1 MGKDDGKTPETPPTP
16 QEQVANQVALTDGV
30 QSVVSVV
37 HDVFGLGPG
46 HAFSVSD
53 DLAKDLNIKPGSTS
67 FEDHVLN
74 AMLDLVEGTKPSDLE
89 HAGSALFKASKA
101 MADAATELRANI
113 KHASEDFQG
122 EAGTAFEKWGT
133 TLAGHTDAL
142 STYVQSAGVEIAAAA
157 SGLASVKS
165 SLPPRDTRPAD
176 KALKPD
182 KLPVE
187 KRTEGNPE
195 YDEAVKVEKHRQEA
209 INQMNRLASFYSVSA
224 ESLGGLTPPKF
235 EAMPNVGVPRPARDL
250 KRFGGESGTE
260 TGSTRQAA
268 EVPAASE
275 RHVAQET
282 PGPTGSH
289 TTAPPLVHDTITMP
303 DRPVDTNLDRP
314 VDTNL
319 DRPGDT
325 NIDRPVGTEIDSVG
339 TLPPPTTSA
348 PSPQAP
354 VTGPTPTTG
363 GPPVPMPTGYTG
375 PVQGTSRYG
384 GGGTKGPLAPQARPS
399 TSQPATSRPNPARST
414 TSNPM
419 TSRPSGPGQQ
429 GTSRG
434 GMPGA
439 SRETTQGG
447 RPSTTSRGVTGGT
460 ARPND
465 AKSGRTSGPGTTGAG
480 RSNGVVGGRPSTS
493 KGTTQNGSRVPRGTV
508 MGDGAPGNSRGT
520 AGRIGQ
526 RGVMGAPGTD
536 SAGRSTGAGRKIQG
550 ASEAVTGRPT
560 GQSSTARAGR
570 NGFTS
575 GGQGLVR
582 GPSSRRNEDKDDQEG
597 AERPDYVV
605 EDEATHLPQKPR
617 RDVPPVID

>member
-1 MGKDDGKTPETPPTP
+1 MGKDDGKTPETPQTP
-16 QEQVANQVALTDGV
+16 QEQVAQQVAVTDGV

-37 HDVFGLGPG
+37 HNAFGFGPGG

-67 FEDHVLN
+67 FEEHVLN

-101 MADAATELRANI
+101 MSDAATELRTNI

-187 KRTEGNPE
+187 KQTAGNAE

-224 ESLGGLTPPKF
+224 ESLGGLQPPTF
-235 EAMPNVGVPRPARDL
+235 EAMPSVGVPRPAPSKGRL
-250 KRFGGESGTE
+250 GGDSRTE

-268 EVPAASE
+268 EVPASE
-275 RHVAQET
+275 RHAAQET

-289 TTAPPLVHDTITMP
+289 VTAPPVVHDTVTMP
-303 DRPVDTNLDRP
+303 DRPVDAT
-314 VDTNL
+314 V
-319 DRPGDT
+319 
-325 NIDRPVGTEIDSVG
+325 DRPVGTEIDSVG
-339 TLPPPTTSA
+339 TLPPPTTST
-348 PSPQAP
+348 PGPQAP
-354 VTGPTPTTG
+354 VTNPTPTTG

-375 PVQGTSRYG
+375 PVQGTGKYG
-384 GGGTKGPLAPQARPS
+384 GGGTKSPLTSQARPS
-399 TSQPATSRPNPARST
+399 TSQTGNSRPNPARST

-419 TSRPSGPGQQ
+419 TSRPGGPGQQ

-434 GMPGA
+434 GMPGGA
-439 SRETTQGG
+439 REGMQGG

-460 ARPND
+460 PRSND
-465 AKSGRTSGPGTTGAG
+465 AKSGRTPGPGTTGAG

-508 MGDGAPGNSRGT
+508 MGEGAPGNARGT
-520 AGRIGQ
+520 TGRIGQ

-560 GQSSTARAGR
+560 GKSSAARTGR